1 MKIEYGD
8 FGRQILLIKTLCLS
22 LTISGEADAEVQKRS
37 GKKTYNVK
45 LTTGFMDKEENTN
58 KEEEKGED
66 SDLVRFLNC
75 AIFL

>member
-1 MKIEYGD
+1 M
-8 FGRQILLIKTLCLS
+8 IKTLCLS
-22 LTISGEADAEVQKRS
+22 LTISGEADAEIQKRS